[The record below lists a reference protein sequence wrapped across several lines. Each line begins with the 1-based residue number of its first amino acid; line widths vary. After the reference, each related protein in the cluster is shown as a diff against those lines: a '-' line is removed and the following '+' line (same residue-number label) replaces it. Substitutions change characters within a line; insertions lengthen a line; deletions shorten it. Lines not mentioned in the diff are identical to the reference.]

1 MIDKEIF
8 PKNWKIKKMGD
19 VCKLKNGFA
28 FKSTDYVKTG
38 VPVIRISDINNG
50 LVLTEKAIRVNPE
63 NEYENY
69 LVELNDILIAMSGAT
84 TGKFGIFKTTE
95 KAYQNQRVGSFK
107 ILNNKVLDNK
117 YLFYQ
122 LNSLKRQIE
131 KDAYGGAQPNIS
143 SSKIEKMG
151 IVLPPFSEQQQI
163 VSKIE
168 ELFSELDKGNQQLET
183 VRLQLKTYRQAV
195 LKWAFEGRFTN
206 KVFKDGELPEGWK
219 IVELKDICE
228 IKRGRSKH
236 RPRNEPTLFGGN
248 YPFIQTGDIR
258 NANGGYISKF
268 SQTYSDKGLQQSKLW
283 PKGTLCLTIAANIGE
298 TAILG
303 LEACFPDSIVG
314 LICDTKLILNKYT
327 NYFFISYKSKLDE
340 LAPATAQKNINVE
353 ILEKV
358 KIPLPSLEEQLKII
372 DELESKLTLC
382 DKIEETINNCLQQ
395 SESLRQSI
403 LKQAFEGK
411 LVKII

>member
-1 MIDKEIF
+1 MIDKNTI
-8 PKNWKIKKMGD
+8 PKHWEIKKLGEI
-19 VCKLKNGFA
+19 CKLKNGFA
-28 FKSTDYVKTG
+28 FKSTGYKKFG
-38 VPVIRISDINNG
+38 IPVIRISDINEGIVSIENA
-50 LVLTEKAIRVNPE
+50 VRVEPDAE
-63 NEYENY
+63 FENY
-69 LVELNDILIAMSGAT
+69 IVKLNDILVAMSGAT
-84 TGKFGIFKTTE
+84 TGKFGVYKSKE
-95 KAYQNQRVGSFK
+95 KAYQNQRVGKFKIRDNK
-107 ILNNKVLDNK
+107 ILNIQF
-117 YLFYQ
+117 LFHHIH
-122 LNSLKRQIE
+122 SLKKQIE

-143 SSKIEKMG
+143 SAKIEEME
-151 IVLPPFSEQQQI
+151 IVLPPLSEQLQI

-168 ELFSELDKGNQQLET
+168 ELFSELDKGKHQLET
-183 VRLQLKTYRQAV
+183 VRMQLKTYRQAV

-206 KVFKDGELPEGWK
+206 KVVNEGQLPEGWK

-303 LEACFPDSIVG
+303 LDACFPDSIVG

-327 NYFFISYKSKLDE
+327 NYFFISYKSKLEE

-382 DKIEETINNCLQQ
+382 DKIEETIENCLQQ

-403 LKQAFEGK
+403 LKKAFEGK
-411 LVKII
+411 LI